1 MKLGDMTFRDL
12 LPAFMREDGAILG
25 LSFATDAIVQKLHAS
40 AQLLTTWDKI
50 DELPEKELDRLAE
63 ELHITWYLKS
73 EPIDV
78 KRNLIKNSDQVYQKL
93 GTKWAVENVIHTYF
107 GDGYIQEWFQY
118 EGEPGHFRI
127 FSANPSI
134 TDERLMQF
142 LEILQKV
149 KRGSSHLDG
158 IFITLTGRMQLHTGV
173 GYHEVSFETI
183 RIGGNFKEKKGE
195 QQP

>member
-1 MKLGDMTFRDL
+1 MAYEIRRYDFSGFAAVIHAGRW
-12 LPAFMREDGAILG
+12 RHLG
-25 LSFATDAIVQKLHAS
+25 LSFATDAIVQKLHSS

-50 DELPEKELDRLAE
+50 DELPEGELDRLAE

-78 KRNLIKNSDQVYQKL
+78 KRNLVKNSDQVYQKL

-142 LEILQKV
+142 WRFS
-149 KRGSSHLDG
+149 KRSNGVLPIWTAFSSH
-158 IFITLTGRMQLHTGV
+158 
-173 GYHEVSFETI
+173 
-183 RIGGNFKEKKGE
+183 
-195 QQP
+195 